1 MVGASLSKWT
11 MSYFAAAL
19 LTLIAAEGLIVA
31 GFGFPNAPIRGPETL
46 VLVHLVAIGW
56 LSLLML
62 GALFQFVP
70 VLVARPLHSN
80 RLPLPSLVLIVSGLA
95 ALLLGFLQMGG
106 YLALP
111 HSCFPAASA
120 LLGAGVSLALWN
132 LGRTLWAARPL
143 PISARFVTVGL
154 ASIAVTAMLG
164 ILFALT
170 LGGVVSHPALMAIAS
185 QGVPVHAIVG
195 LGGWL
200 TFTAMGV
207 SYRLLAMFMLA
218 PELDGA
224 STRAAFH
231 FGSAALALAIF
242 GGVALILLG
251 DHLALALAAAGA
263 LGLASVAIYWKDM
276 AHLYRARKR
285 RVIELNSRMAG
296 FALISLGLAA
306 TLALA
311 ATVLGVLPRLAGA
324 VAFLTAFGWLSGLGL
339 AMLYKI
345 VAFMTWLECYGPVLG
360 KMPTPRVQDLVME
373 RRALPWF
380 MIYFVAVWSGTVALL
395 IEQVSVFRLSTGA
408 MTIATIG
415 LCIQFMHTRRLDH
428 VLTLTSLPESGRP
441 RLLMSVT

>member
-1 MVGASLSKWT
+1 
-11 MSYFAAAL
+11 
-19 LTLIAAEGLIVA
+19 
-31 GFGFPNAPIRGPETL
+31 
-46 VLVHLVAIGW
+46 
-56 LSLLML
+56 
-62 GALFQFVP
+62 
-70 VLVARPLHSN
+70 
-80 RLPLPSLVLIVSGLA
+80 
-95 ALLLGFLQMGG
+95 
-106 YLALP
+106 
-111 HSCFPAASA
+111 
-120 LLGAGVSLALWN
+120 
-132 LGRTLWAARPL
+132 
-143 PISARFVTVGL
+143 
-154 ASIAVTAMLG
+154 MLG

-251 DHLALALAAAGA
+251 GHLALALAAAGA